1 MELNDVVGAVDVD
14 TTPVADVVGAYDI
27 VVANI
32 LAPVLI
38 AIADDLKRLLRPGGS
53 LVISGILADRHD
65 HVLAALAP
73 LAPVDVTGPRRLGLR
88 RPALTRGTDVTHC
101 VA

>member
-1 MELNDVVGAVDVD
+1 MVGTIDVD
-14 TTPVADVVGAYDI
+14 TTPVAAVAGTYDI

-38 AIADDLKRLLRPGGS
+38 AMADDLRRLVRPGGS

-73 LAPVDVTGPRRLGLR
+73 LAPAASLEYDGWISIVLR
-88 RPALTRGTDVTHC
+88 
-101 VA
+101 

>member
-1 MELNDVVGAVDVD
+1 MTG
-14 TTPVADVVGAYDI
+14 TYDI

-38 AIADDLKRLLRPGGS
+38 AMADDLRRLVRPGGS

-73 LAPVDVTGPRRLGLR
+73 LAPAASLEYDGWISIVLR
-88 RPALTRGTDVTHC
+88 
-101 VA
+101 